1 MTKREALAVLI
12 QHSALFSDDLK
23 KQLLSSLETLPE
35 GDVSALGTLLAQ
47 EKQNEWR
54 HADSRLSFVEAVLQE
69 DSAEM

>member
-12 QHSALFSDDLK
+12 QHSTLFSNDLK
-23 KQLLSSLETLPE
+23 EQLLGSVETLPE
-35 GDVSALGTLLAQ
+35 GDVSALGALLAQ

-69 DSAEM
+69 DSAQT